1 MTFQPRMQ
9 NKIGGFSVIGGVHR
23 RQWNGI
29 VADIWNVNC
38 AAQAGGYYVA
48 QDPRLFILLDQ
59 RGSGA
64 TNVRLSPRAQG
75 RAQDYDHGRISYIP
89 AGMELWADL
98 TGIEFVRH
106 LDIHFDATI
115 IGQRLME
122 DIDPA
127 QIDHPRLH
135 FSDPRLIALAELI
148 AAECENPEPLH
159 DLYGDGLTLS
169 LLIDVL
175 QLRAPQPRRRSALA
189 AWQLR
194 RAVDYIEE
202 NCVRNIRLEELASL
216 TGLSQSHFSHDR
228 PAATSMADAGEDRT
242 GQAPAAEKRDA
253 VDHSCGRNRLCGSGA
268 FHPCLPQECRGST
281 RQLEAKQA
289 CLKTTVRE
297 QLHTPRRIAQKR
309 SIFLVTDKRRR

>member
-38 AAQAGGYYVA
+38 AAQAGGYYVS

-75 RAQDYDHGRISYIP
+75 RPQDYDQGRISYIP

-98 TGIEFVRH
+98 AGIEFVRH
-106 LDIHFDATI
+106 LDIHFDAEI
-115 IGQRLME
+115 IGKRLME

-169 LLIDVL
+169 LLINVL
-175 QLRAPQPRRRSALA
+175 QLHAPRPRRRSALA

-216 TGLSQSHFSHDR
+216 TGLSQSHFSHAFKASTGLPPHQWQTQAR
-228 PAATSMADAGEDRT
+228 LERAKHLLLKSEMPLTTVAVETGFADQAHFTRVFRKNVGV
-242 GQAPAAEKRDA
+242 APA
-253 VDHSCGRNRLCGSGA
+253 SW
-268 FHPCLPQECRGST
+268 
-281 RQLEAKQA
+281 
-289 CLKTTVRE
+289 
-297 QLHTPRRIAQKR
+297 KR
-309 SIFLVTDKRRR
+309 SRLA

>member
-38 AAQAGGYYVA
+38 AAQAGGYYVS

-75 RAQDYDHGRISYIP
+75 RPQDYDQGRISYIP

-98 TGIEFVRH
+98 ARIEFVRH
-106 LDIHFDATI
+106 LDIHFDAEI
-115 IGQRLME
+115 IGKRLME

-169 LLIDVL
+169 LLINVL
-175 QLRAPQPRRRSALA
+175 QLHAPRPRRRSALA

-202 NCVRNIRLEELASL
+202 NCMRNIRLEELASL
-216 TGLSQSHFSHDR
+216 TGLSQSHFSHAFKASTGLPPHQWQTQAR
-228 PAATSMADAGEDRT
+228 LERAKHLLLKSEMPLTTVAVETGFADQAHFTRVFRKNVGV
-242 GQAPAAEKRDA
+242 APA
-253 VDHSCGRNRLCGSGA
+253 SW
-268 FHPCLPQECRGST
+268 
-281 RQLEAKQA
+281 
-289 CLKTTVRE
+289 
-297 QLHTPRRIAQKR
+297 KR
-309 SIFLVTDKRRR
+309 SRLA

>member
-122 DIDPA
+122 EIDPA

-148 AAECENPEPLH
+148 ADECENPEPLH

-216 TGLSQSHFSHDR
+216 TGLSQSHFSHAFKASTGLPPHQWQTQAR
-228 PAATSMADAGEDRT
+228 IERAKHLLLKSEMPLTTVAVETGFADQAHFTRVFRKNVGA
-242 GQAPAAEKRDA
+242 APA
-253 VDHSCGRNRLCGSGA
+253 SW
-268 FHPCLPQECRGST
+268 
-281 RQLEAKQA
+281 
-289 CLKTTVRE
+289 
-297 QLHTPRRIAQKR
+297 KR
-309 SIFLVTDKRRR
+309 SKLA

>member
-38 AAQAGGYYVA
+38 AAQAGGYYIA

-75 RAQDYDHGRISYIP
+75 RPQDYDHGRISYIP

-106 LDIHFDATI
+106 LDVHFDAAI
-115 IGQRLME
+115 ISQRLME

-127 QIDHPRLH
+127 RIDHPRLH
-135 FSDPRLIALAELI
+135 FSDPKLIALAELI

-216 TGLSQSHFSHDR
+216 TGLSQSHFSHAFKASTGLPPHQWQTQAR
-228 PAATSMADAGEDRT
+228 IERAKHLLLKSEMPLTTVAVETGFADQAHFTRVFRKNVGA
-242 GQAPAAEKRDA
+242 APA
-253 VDHSCGRNRLCGSGA
+253 NW
-268 FHPCLPQECRGST
+268 
-281 RQLEAKQA
+281 
-289 CLKTTVRE
+289 
-297 QLHTPRRIAQKR
+297 KR
-309 SIFLVTDKRRR
+309 SRLA

>member
-38 AAQAGGYYVA
+38 AAQAGGYYVS

-75 RAQDYDHGRISYIP
+75 RPQDHDHGRISYIP

-106 LDIHFDATI
+106 LDIHFDAEI
-115 IGQRLME
+115 IGKRLME

-127 QIDHPRLH
+127 QIEHPRLH

-169 LLIDVL
+169 LLINVL

-216 TGLSQSHFSHDR
+216 TGLSQSHFSHAFKASTGLPPHQWQTQAR
-228 PAATSMADAGEDRT
+228 LERAKHLLLKNEMPLTTVAVETGFADQAHFTRVFRKNVGA
-242 GQAPAAEKRDA
+242 APA
-253 VDHSCGRNRLCGSGA
+253 SW
-268 FHPCLPQECRGST
+268 
-281 RQLEAKQA
+281 
-289 CLKTTVRE
+289 
-297 QLHTPRRIAQKR
+297 KR
-309 SIFLVTDKRRR
+309 SRLA

>member
-75 RAQDYDHGRISYIP
+75 RPQDYDHGRISYIP

-106 LDIHFDATI
+106 LDIHFDAAI

-127 QIDHPRLH
+127 QIEQPRLH

-216 TGLSQSHFSHDR
+216 TGLSQSHFSHAFKASTGLPPHQWQTQAR
-228 PAATSMADAGEDRT
+228 IERAKHLLLKSEMPLTTVAVETGFADQAHFTRVFRKNVGA
-242 GQAPAAEKRDA
+242 APASWK
-253 VDHSCGRNRLCGSGA
+253 RNRLA
-268 FHPCLPQECRGST
+268 
-281 RQLEAKQA
+281 
-289 CLKTTVRE
+289 
-297 QLHTPRRIAQKR
+297 
-309 SIFLVTDKRRR
+309 